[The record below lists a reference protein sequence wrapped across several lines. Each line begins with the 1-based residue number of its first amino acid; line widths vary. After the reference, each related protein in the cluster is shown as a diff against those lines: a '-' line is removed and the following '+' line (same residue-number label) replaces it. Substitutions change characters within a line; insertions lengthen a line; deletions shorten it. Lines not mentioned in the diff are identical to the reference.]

1 MGSMLP
7 SPRQTLFATAIILAV
22 AGSGLAGFLLWKR
35 LQTPHSV
42 SGVVAG
48 DCDLNRAPC
57 QALFP
62 GGGTLTVSLT
72 PRPIPL
78 AAPLTIEVQLNGLA
92 AASVEI
98 DLSSPD
104 LAAGYNHHTL
114 TPQGDGRF
122 AGPTV
127 LPLCARDRMR
137 WHMQVTARTRWGT
150 HGARFDFETA
160 AAAHRRG

>member
-1 MGSMLP
+1 MFP
-7 SPRQTLFATAIILAV
+7 SPRQTLFATAIVLTV
-22 AGSGLAGFLLWKR
+22 TGSGLAGFLLWEW
-35 LQTPHSV
+35 LQAPHGV
-42 SGVVAG
+42 SGVVQG
-48 DCDLNRAPC
+48 NCDLNRAPC

-62 GGGTLTVSLT
+62 DGGTLTVSLA
-72 PRPIPL
+72 PRPILMAVPI
-78 AAPLTIEVQLNGLA
+78 TIEVQLNELA

-114 TPQGDGRF
+114 APQADGRF

-127 LPLCARDRMR
+127 LPLCTRDRMR
-137 WHMQVTARTRWGT
+137 WHMQVTARSRRGT

-160 AAAHRRG
+160 ATGQRRG